1 MLQDYMMWKSMT
13 VQANWQDYD
22 NDDDDEVGEC
32 LNNQIHLNKQTFTQ
46 AAMLLDRHMLNQA
59 YRQ

>member
-1 MLQDYMMWKSMT
+1 MT

-22 NDDDDEVGEC
+22 DDDDDEVGEC

>member
-22 NDDDDEVGEC
+22 DDDDEVGAVPE
-32 LNNQIHLNKQTFTQ
+32 
-46 AAMLLDRHMLNQA
+46 
-59 YRQ
+59 